1 MNSESRSPVS
11 AAVQRL
17 TSVADAGAEAAAKAL
32 AELVGCAVSHRQP
45 GDRSDGFARRTND
58 RSTGIFFE
66 VSGELCGGVALL
78 FGPRSH
84 DRVVRRLL
92 GHGGDGDLDPDPDA
106 AFSAV
111 CELGNIVASR
121 TVSAVADTLGAR
133 ILLSPPNFATGW
145 AECALESWV
154 SERRRLGPV
163 LRFESELA
171 DIEGSFEALLVFV
184 VAS

>member
-1 MNSESRSPVS
+1 MS
-11 AAVQRL
+11 AAISRL

-32 AELVGCAVSHRQP
+32 AELVGCAVSHRP
-45 GDRSDGFARRTND
+45 PVDRSHGSAGRTKD

-84 DRVVRRLL
+84 DRVVRCLL
-92 GHGGDGDLDPDPDA
+92 GDGGDGDLDPEA

-133 ILLSPPNFATGW
+133 ILLSPPNFATGR
-145 AECALESWV
+145 AEYALESWV

-171 DIEGSFEALLVFV
+171 DIEGSFEALLVFI

>member
-1 MNSESRSPVS
+1 MS
-11 AAVQRL
+11 AAISRL

-45 GDRSDGFARRTND
+45 VDRSHGSAGRTKD

-84 DRVVRRLL
+84 DRVVRCLL
-92 GHGGDGDLDPDPDA
+92 GDGDLDPEA

-121 TVSAVADTLGAR
+121 TVSAVADTLAAR
-133 ILLSPPNFATGW
+133 ILLSPPNFATGR
-145 AECALESWV
+145 AEYALESWV

-163 LRFESELA
+163 LRFESELV

>member
-1 MNSESRSPVS
+1 MS
-11 AAVQRL
+11 AAISRL

-45 GDRSDGFARRTND
+45 VDRSHGSAGRTKD
-58 RSTGIFFE
+58 HSTGIFFE

-84 DRVVRRLL
+84 DRVVRCLL
-92 GHGGDGDLDPDPDA
+92 GDGDLDPEA

-133 ILLSPPNFATGW
+133 ILLSPPNFATGR
-145 AECALESWV
+145 AEYALESWV

-171 DIEGSFEALLVFV
+171 DIGGSFEALLVFI

>member
-11 AAVQRL
+11 AAISRL

-32 AELVGCAVSHRQP
+32 AELVGCGVSHRQP
-45 GDRSDGFARRTND
+45 VDRSHGSAGRTKD

-84 DRVVRRLL
+84 DRVVRCLL
-92 GHGGDGDLDPDPDA
+92 GDGDLDPEA

-121 TVSAVADTLGAR
+121 TVSAVADTLGGR
-133 ILLSPPNFATGW
+133 ILLSPPNFATGR
-145 AECALESWV
+145 AEYALESWI

-171 DIEGSFEALLVFV
+171 DIEGSFEALLVFI